1 MNHFLSGGEI
11 SADSLIN
18 TIILAS
24 FEMAPHKTY
33 LIVTDSPFI
42 ETFLLFTI
50 YGISNTYTY
59 ILYRHIG
66 KIINIPKVRRWYPF
80 MISCWSRL
88 PTLLRQGGPVC
99 DADVCL
105 EAVLV
110 LVNAVAVLACD
121 RWHCQVDTYNVAH

>member
-50 YGISNTYTY
+50 YDLWNIKYVRTYY
-59 ILYRHIG
+59 IG
-66 KIINIPKVRRWYPF
+66 KISNIPKVRRWYPF

>member
-50 YGISNTYTY
+50 YGISNQIRTYDND
-59 ILYRHIG
+59 ILL
-66 KIINIPKVRRWYPF
+66 VSF
-80 MISCWSRL
+80 
-88 PTLLRQGGPVC
+88 
-99 DADVCL
+99 ADITATGWPCV
-105 EAVLV
+105 
-110 LVNAVAVLACD
+110 
-121 RWHCQVDTYNVAH
+121 